1 MRDVV
6 ITDCVRTAIGK
17 MNGALSEYDEQEL
30 AAIVMKEVLKRSKI
44 TPDQVDEVIFG
55 HVKMNTYPMDL
66 ARYGWLE
73 AGLPDKTPGYTLQ
86 RACSSGSQSI
96 FDAAQIIGC
105 GDAEIILAGGA
116 ENMTKSCYYLR
127 NARKGVG
134 TRDIV
139 FKDNIME
146 GSAGNSPEEL
156 FGVLPMGMTAENVAE
171 LYGIER
177 EIQDVFALGSQQRA
191 RKAIDEGLFKEQI
204 VSVGGFDTDEHPRS
218 TTLEKLSAMK
228 PAFKKGGCVTAGNS
242 SGRNDGAS
250 AVLVMSREKADALG
264 YDYYLRHVSS
274 AVVGL
279 HPSIMGVGPVEASR
293 EALEKAGLKIG
304 DIGLIELN
312 EAFAAQ
318 SVAVMRE
325 WVKWSETETFDTI
338 WARTNVNGSG
348 ISLGHPLAATG
359 GILTTKLFYELKR
372 RPDVRYAMVTMC
384 IGGGMGFAS
393 IFEQCRRG

>member
-30 AAIVMKEVLKRSKI
+30 AAIVMKEVLDRSRI

-73 AGLPDKTPGYTLQ
+73 AGLPEKTPGYTLQ

-134 TRDIV
+134 TKDIV

-171 LYGIER
+171 MYGIER

-204 VSVGGFDTDEHPRS
+204 VPVGDFDTDEHPRS

-228 PAFKKGGCVTAGNS
+228 PAFKKDGCVTAGNS

-250 AVLVMSREKADALG
+250 ALIVMSREKADELG

-279 HPSIMGVGPVEASR
+279 HPSIMGVGPIEASR
-293 EALEKAGLKIG
+293 EALEKAGLTIE
-304 DIGLIELN
+304 DIDLIELN

-325 WVKWSETETFDTI
+325 WAKWSEKETFDTI
-338 WARTNVNGSG
+338 WERTNVNGSG

-372 RPDVRYAMVTMC
+372 RPDARYAMVTMC